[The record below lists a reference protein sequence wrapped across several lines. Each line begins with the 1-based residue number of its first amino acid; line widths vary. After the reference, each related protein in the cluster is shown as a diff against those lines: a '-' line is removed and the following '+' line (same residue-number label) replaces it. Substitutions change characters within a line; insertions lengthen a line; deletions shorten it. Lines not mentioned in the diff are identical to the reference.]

1 MGIEIILYDS
11 SPVTQKIFFHILY
24 HYRPIVHRID
34 QTSKLIEKIQYSVP
48 DIIFIDAAF
57 SNDIENQIN
66 EKKEKFKNIPII
78 LIAKKD
84 LNQEE
89 LESSIVKGVLKKPIE
104 AGKLRKLVN
113 HFVPKTKRNI
123 LTEHLKFSPIPDF
136 KEGENP
142 EQSSDFSSKTTM
154 KQAEYKQELL
164 TDDTDD
170 IYKSPDQNQHHDK
183 EKIQPIPMKEL
194 SEQDHVSP
202 PETSPTPNQ
211 SEGQIN
217 PVTDTQVLNDE
228 EDSSPA
234 EETSRQLP
242 EDAINPV
249 TATES
254 HQQPEDDSPQVEEAK
269 QPSWEDA
276 IKPVTAAEPHQ
287 QPEDEPAPPKQE
299 SHPPTEEILED
310 IDNTKKKSAT
320 DVKIVQIPSD
330 SKPANKEKSSA
341 EPDNINSKKQIT
353 EDIKL
358 WADKTIKE
366 EVEKQLEQIIRKNSQ
381 NTIQT
386 ITEKAVW
393 QVVPELAKQLITKEL
408 DKLLKEEDPESSN
421 TNEE

>member
-34 QTSKLIEKIQYSVP
+34 QTSKLIEKVQYSVP

-57 SNDIENQIN
+57 SNDIKNQIN

-78 LIAKKD
+78 LIAKTD

-113 HFVPKTKRNI
+113 HFIPKTKRNI

-136 KEGENP
+136 KEEENP

-154 KQAEYKQELL
+154 KQAEYKQELPK
-164 TDDTDD
+164 DDTDD

-183 EKIQPIPMKEL
+183 KTIQPIPMKES
-194 SEQDHVSP
+194 SEQDHVSLP
-202 PETSPTPNQ
+202 KTSTTSNQ
-211 SEGQIN
+211 SDGEIN
-217 PVTDTQVLNDE
+217 PVIDTQALNE
-228 EDSSPA
+228 KKDSSPA
-234 EETSRQLP
+234 EETSNQLP

-254 HQQPEDDSPQVEEAK
+254 RQQPEDSSPQAEETK
-269 QPSWEDA
+269 QSSWEDA
-276 IKPVTAAEPHQ
+276 IKPVATSTQLHQ
-287 QPEDEPAPPKQE
+287 QEEPNPPEQE
-299 SHPPTEEILED
+299 SHPPTEN

-320 DVKIVQIPSD
+320 DVKIVQISSG
-330 SKPANKEKSSA
+330 SKLENKDESPA

-358 WADKTIKE
+358 WANKIIKE
-366 EVEKQLEQIIRKNSQ
+366 EVEKQLERIIRENSQ

-386 ITEKAVW
+386 ITEKVVW
-393 QVVPELAKQLITKEL
+393 QVVPELAKQLVTKEL
-408 DKLLKEEDPESSN
+408 DKILKEEGDPESSN